1 MIYGTLILAARWR
14 QGPVSI
20 QDYKERD
27 CSHGSVAFTH
37 GNLDSPATGPRTG
50 TERTPNS
57 PRSLHGC
64 GIMLF
69 GYTQAVFAV
78 LQWQRNREGSGRINE
93 GSVKRSREREW
104 GDWVKEK
111 VKEEE
116 ELTEWAHE
124 ILSMELAT
132 HLSALSCFDANLGEI
147 TQWGKWKNEEPEKTF
162 HGWVWLDTRQE
173 NVTHTINKYISAH
186 NRRIIWHRLIN
197 RLQFTCLVWR
207 TLAWHGMRGWCKH
220 EKVSTCVYLCVSAQ
234 LSCSS
239 SLSGRK
245 RGLGEKVLIKS

>member
-1 MIYGTLILAARWR
+1 MRWL
-14 QGPVSI
+14 S
-20 QDYKERD
+20 ERK
-27 CSHGSVAFTH
+27 S
-37 GNLDSPATGPRTG
+37 
-50 TERTPNS
+50 
-57 PRSLHGC
+57 
-64 GIMLF
+64 
-69 GYTQAVFAV
+69 Q
-78 LQWQRNREGSGRINE
+78 
-93 GSVKRSREREW
+93 
-104 GDWVKEK
+104 
-111 VKEEE
+111 EEE
-116 ELTEWAHE
+116 EQTEWAHE

-173 NVTHTINKYISAH
+173 NVTHTVNKYISAH

-207 TLAWHGMRGWCKH
+207 TLAWHRMRGWGKH
-220 EKVSTCVYLCVSAQ
+220 EKGFNMCVYLCISAQ